1 MTDAK
6 KNYELCVSLGQ
17 VVSSYRGRLNEEQKS
32 RIKRDALKLK
42 LKALSAL
49 NRKADLENCEGN
61 KDRGNYYSF
70 ATYCKACDILESL

>member
-6 KNYELCVSLGQ
+6 KNYDLCITLEQ
-17 VVSSYRGRLNEEQKS
+17 VVSSYRGKLNEDQKN
-32 RIKRDALKLK
+32 RIKRDALRLK
-42 LKALSAL
+42 LKAFSAM